1 MICPQCKSENIA
13 ERDIT
18 PFFLCLECGNSFND
32 SETPYIIDHYEKNKT
47 INEIKDIIYNKDEM
61 TNSLILIYLILF
73 PFLLAIFI

>member
-1 MICPQCKSENIA
+1 MICPQCKSENIV

-18 PFFLCLECGNSFND
+18 PFFLCFECGNSFNG
-32 SETPYIIDHYEKNKT
+32 SEAPYIIDHYEKNKT